1 MVTTLIVED
10 SAPFRQ
16 SLKRVLGARFP
27 SMKLEEAGSGEQA
40 LKKVRALC
48 PDLIFMD
55 IELPGKNGL
64 EVTKRIKADHPGM
77 TIIILTHYD
86 LPEYREAARQSGAD
100 HFLSKDTST
109 ADLLEMVQLILSK
122 RKPVLDEADKDR

>member
-1 MVTTLIVED
+1 MIVED

-100 HFLSKDTST
+100 HFLTKDTST
-109 ADLLEMVQLILSK
+109 EDLLKTVHLILSK
-122 RKPVLDEADKDR
+122 RKPESYEPDVDR

>member
-16 SLKRVLGARFP
+16 SLMSVLGARFP
-27 SMKLEEAGSGEQA
+27 SMKFEEAGSGEQA

-55 IELPGKNGL
+55 IELPGK
-64 EVTKRIKADHPGM
+64 K
-77 TIIILTHYD
+77 TH
-86 LPEYREAARQSGAD
+86 
-100 HFLSKDTST
+100 F
-109 ADLLEMVQLILSK
+109 
-122 RKPVLDEADKDR
+122 